1 MKRRVYVCLLV
12 GVLWAGIARA
22 QETTQTKVYAIAGAP
37 DGAVGE
43 YESPDQLK
51 VLDEFIQSKYLE
63 KYDQALLTNDKAAL
77 DSMIADHA
85 VWVSERFGKGEHLD
99 KAGVLATFG
108 DKKVVSVAVHVRDHV
123 RLRAMGSDEVLMT
136 GNSSSVLTLQG
147 KQSRTNRLF
156 AQIYKKID
164 GRWQCTLHSIMN
176 YDGLLPGSKP

>member
-1 MKRRVYVCLLV
+1 MKRRFYVLSLYIFLL
-12 GVLWAGIARA
+12 AGLA
-22 QETTQTKVYAIAGAP
+22 QAQDTTHTKTYSIAGAP
-37 DGAVGE
+37 EGALGE
-43 YESPDQLK
+43 YETPDQLR

-63 KYDQALLTNDKAAL
+63 KYDQALLTNDKVAL

-123 RLRAMGSDEVLMT
+123 RLRAMGPDEVLMT
-136 GNSSSVLTLQG
+136 GNSNSVLTLQG
-147 KQSRTNRLF
+147 KQSHTNRLF

-164 GRWQCTLHSIMN
+164 GRWQCTLHSIMD

>member
-1 MKRRVYVCLLV
+1 MKRRFYVLSLFVLLLAV
-12 GVLWAGIARA
+12 FAQA
-22 QETTQTKVYAIAGAP
+22 QETTHTKVYAIAGAP
-37 DGAVGE
+37 AGAVGE
-43 YESPDQLK
+43 YETPDQLK

-123 RLRAMGSDEVLMT
+123 RLRAMGPDEILMT
-136 GNSSSVLTLQG
+136 GNSSSVLKLQG

-164 GRWQCTLHSIMN
+164 GRWQCTLHSIMD